1 MNGSGTRY
9 CLAFNWMVNHK
20 LSLKI
25 TIHGNGSQSQDIF
38 NILNLLSEIYQYGTE
53 FVAERVKVRVYNQG
67 TDAARIQDL
76 FERTFGIPLI
86 ITLDWKYI
94 NALNY
99 SNLKD
104 LFENSTIMDNTN
116 YVEYDLDS
124 ALYKF
129 TSTNRDGDIDI
140 IIEIEKY
147 IASDP
152 DIVNFLTLER
162 LIYITIR
169 EWISNCKSLS
179 VYVRNCGIDDVWR
192 LQDSLSEL
200 CDIKLVLIKQEWRYI
215 LA

>member
-9 CLAFNWMVNHK
+9 GLAFNWMVNHK

-25 TIHGNGSQSQDIF
+25 TIHGTGSQSQDIF
-38 NILNLLSEIYQYGTE
+38 NILNVLSEIYQYGTE

-104 LFENSTIMDNTN
+104 LFENSTIMDNTS

>member
-1 MNGSGTRY
+1 
-9 CLAFNWMVNHK
+9 
-20 LSLKI
+20 
-25 TIHGNGSQSQDIF
+25 
-38 NILNLLSEIYQYGTE
+38 
-53 FVAERVKVRVYNQG
+53 
-67 TDAARIQDL
+67 
-76 FERTFGIPLI
+76 
-86 ITLDWKYI
+86 
-94 NALNY
+94 
-99 SNLKD
+99 
-104 LFENSTIMDNTN
+104 MDNTN

>member
-9 CLAFNWMVNHK
+9 GLAFNWMVNHK

-94 NALNY
+94 NA
-99 SNLKD
+99 
-104 LFENSTIMDNTN
+104 
-116 YVEYDLDS
+116 
-124 ALYKF
+124 
-129 TSTNRDGDIDI
+129 
-140 IIEIEKY
+140 
-147 IASDP
+147 
-152 DIVNFLTLER
+152 
-162 LIYITIR
+162 
-169 EWISNCKSLS
+169 
-179 VYVRNCGIDDVWR
+179 
-192 LQDSLSEL
+192 
-200 CDIKLVLIKQEWRYI
+200 
-215 LA
+215 